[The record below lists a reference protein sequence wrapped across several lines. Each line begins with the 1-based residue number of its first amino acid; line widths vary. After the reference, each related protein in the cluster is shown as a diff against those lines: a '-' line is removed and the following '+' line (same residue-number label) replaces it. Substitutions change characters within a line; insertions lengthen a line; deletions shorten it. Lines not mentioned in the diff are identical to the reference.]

1 MCTFLLLAPAGL
13 EGLEAS
19 SCIGCDLG
27 PGCSVSHCYNSCEQ
41 VEANCSCCG
50 GCECG
55 RCEWC
60 RRGESGS
67 EWCGD
72 VRVGVSVSGVGM

>member
-50 GCECG
+50 GCEWTG
-55 RCEWC
+55 GERCV
-60 RRGESGS
+60 SV
-67 EWCGD
+67 GD
-72 VRVGVSVSGVGM
+72 VNGAVGREWE